1 MARRDR
7 GQFQFTVVEL
17 TVLAMSFAATSALVF
32 LLGFYV
38 GRENASQHAPLD
50 ERVARIPVGSAPHED
65 ATAESDSVRPGE
77 AAALFDAVAPSGG
90 ESGAGKRRPEPGDD
104 EAAIEEE
111 SRDPAPRIAGIPY
124 TVQVLATRNQH
135 EAETLRAKLADGRI
149 GAFVTEVEEAGVQW
163 YRVRIGRYDDF
174 ESARVMQERVR
185 RDFGLGQ
192 AYVVPYR
199 RSAR

>member
-50 ERVARIPVGSAPHED
+50 ERVARIPVGSAPHEGEI
-65 ATAESDSVRPGE
+65 AESDSVRPGE
-77 AAALFDAVAPSGG
+77 AAALFDAARPSEGD
-90 ESGAGKRRPEPGDD
+90 SGSEPSPLEAGDD
-104 EAAIEEE
+104 GAAIEDEAPE
-111 SRDPAPRIAGIPY
+111 AVPRIAGIPY
-124 TVQVLATRNQH
+124 TVQVLATRNQR

-149 GAFVTEVEEAGVQW
+149 GAFVTEVEEAGVRW